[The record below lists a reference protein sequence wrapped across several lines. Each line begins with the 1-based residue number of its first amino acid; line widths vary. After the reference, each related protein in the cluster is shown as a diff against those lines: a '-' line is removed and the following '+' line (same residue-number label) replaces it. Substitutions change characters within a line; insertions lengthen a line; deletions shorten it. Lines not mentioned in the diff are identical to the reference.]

1 MSTFFMIALAAS
13 GALLFY
19 FTAPH
24 QRWLRAP
31 WAARPTRIGASA
43 CVAAA
48 VVCGAQTVP
57 VATSLSIVVATAMA
71 CLTLYPFVGLLIERV
86 RVGSVA

>member
-1 MSTFFMIALAAS
+1 MGIFFMIALAFG

-31 WAARPTRIGASA
+31 WPARPTRIASSV

-48 VVCGAQTVP
+48 IVCGTQVLP
-57 VATSLSIVVATAMA
+57 VATSLSIVVATVMA
-71 CLTLYPFVGLLIERV
+71 CFTLYPFVGLLIERA
-86 RVGSVA
+86 RAGQVA